1 MTSNQEI
8 NREVSIKCTSVTVE
22 DRNYTRDKLI
32 NGRNTQNGPILFSL
46 KKIVFFNFILKNDR
60 FVQAFIWILNGNG
73 WEMNL
78 I

>member
-32 NGRNTQNGPILFSL
+32 NGRDTQNGPILFSL
-46 KKIVFFNFILKNDR
+46 KKKLGF
-60 FVQAFIWILNGNG
+60 
-73 WEMNL
+73 L
-78 I
+78 ISYWKTIDLYKLLYEF